1 MAVDDNVQLHRGLR
15 NVYIDKTKSTFID
28 GKEGKLLYRGYSI
41 HDLAEQSSFEETV
54 YLLLHG
60 ELPTT
65 TQLDQF
71 DAQLRADRDLP
82 DQVLEAVRLMKDAHP
97 MDALRTRGVRRAQ
110 GRSGPAR
117 PGLEA
122 VRLMK
127 DAHPMD
133 ALRTAVSVV
142 SSADPD
148 PTDIS
153 PEGVLA
159 KGIRLTAAA
168 PTMVAA
174 HHRIRS
180 GEEALPPDRDLGHA
194 ANFLYMLFGKA
205 PDPDET
211 MLVDKDLLLHAE
223 HGVNASTFA
232 ARVAAS
238 TRADYYAAITAGIA
252 VLKGPLH
259 GGAAEGVARMAQEIG
274 SVENTEK
281 YIKDLLA
288 RRERVMGI
296 GHPVYRALDPRAVH
310 LKEGARALGERKGQ
324 PEWFSILQE
333 VTRVMEPYAKRGY
346 HPNVDFWAG
355 AIYHLIGIPEDLF
368 VPVFAVGRVPGWT
381 LHILE
386 QYAANV
392 LLRPALAYTGPM
404 DVEYV
409 PIDRRG

>member
-82 DQVLEAVRLMKDAHP
+82 DQV
-97 MDALRTRGVRRAQ
+97 
-110 GRSGPAR
+110 
-117 PGLEA
+117 LEA

-368 VPVFAVGRVPGWT
+368 VPIFAVGRVPGWT

>member
-82 DQVLEAVRLMKDAHP
+82 DQVLE
-97 MDALRTRGVRRAQ
+97 TI
-110 GRSGPAR
+110 
-117 PGLEA
+117 
-122 VRLMK
+122 RLMK

-133 ALRTAVSVV
+133 ALRTAVSAM
-142 SSADPD
+142 SSTDPD

-159 KGIRLTAAA
+159 KGIKLTAAA
-168 PTMVAA
+168 PTIVAA

-346 HPNVDFWAG
+346 YPNVDFWAG

-409 PIDRRG
+409 PIDQRG

>member
-1 MAVDDNVQLHRGLR
+1 MAVDDNVELHRGLR
-15 NVYIDKTKSTFID
+15 NVYIDKTKTTFID
-28 GKEGKLLYRGYSI
+28 GKEGKLLYRGYNI

-60 ELPTT
+60 ELPTA

-82 DQVLEAVRLMKDAHP
+82 DQVLETIRLTKNAHP
-97 MDALRTRGVRRAQ
+97 MDV
-110 GRSGPAR
+110 
-117 PGLEA
+117 
-122 VRLMK
+122 
-127 DAHPMD
+127 
-133 ALRTAVSVV
+133 LRTAVSAM
-142 SSADPD
+142 SSTDPN
-148 PTDIS
+148 PTDTS

-168 PTMVAA
+168 PTIVAS

-180 GEEALPPDRDLGHA
+180 GQKAVSPDRDLGHA
-194 ANFLYMLFGKA
+194 ANFLYMLFDKA

-238 TRADYYAAITAGIA
+238 TRADYYAAITAGIS

-274 SVENTEK
+274 DVENTEK
-281 YIKDLLA
+281 YIKDLLG

-296 GHPVYRALDPRAVH
+296 GHPVYRAVDPRSIH

-346 HPNVDFWAG
+346 YPNVDFWAG

-368 VPVFAVGRVPGWT
+368 VPVFAMGRVPGWT
-381 LHILE
+381 LHIVE